1 MAMAE
6 RKQKRPVEAISGLYG
21 AIPHAVLDS
30 VAFKGASYPAK
41 ALIFDLLRQHS
52 GNNNGHLHLSFSWL
66 ERRCWKSRDVI
77 QRARAE
83 LIERNLLIQTRQGG
97 LNIGASRYAVTWLK
111 VSNFVGLDIQSNDYH
126 PGAWAFMDKL
136 PMGKKI
142 ANAVPSDGKG
152 NTASR
157 YSAIPPAGTAKCLT
171 VP

>member
-1 MAMAE
+1 MAD
-6 RKQKRPVEAISGLYG
+6 RKQKRPIEAINGLYG
-21 AIPHAVLDS
+21 AIPHALLDS

-41 ALIFDLLRQHS
+41 ALIFDLMRQHS

-66 ERRCWKSRDVI
+66 EGRGWKSRDVI

-83 LIERNLLIQTRQGG
+83 LIKHNLLIQTRQGG

-111 VSNFVGLDIQSNDYH
+111 ISNFIGLDIQAKDYH
-126 PGAWAFMDKL
+126 PGAWAFMNEL
-136 PMGKKI
+136 SMGRKI
-142 ANAVPSDGKG
+142 TNAVPPNGKG

-157 YSAIPPAGTAKCLT
+157 YSAIPPDGTAKCIT